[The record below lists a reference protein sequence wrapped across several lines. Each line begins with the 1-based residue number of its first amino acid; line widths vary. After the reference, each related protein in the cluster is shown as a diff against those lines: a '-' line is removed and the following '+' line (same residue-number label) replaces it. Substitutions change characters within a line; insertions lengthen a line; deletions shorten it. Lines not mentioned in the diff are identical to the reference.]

1 MTHFI
6 ETYGQ
11 MLIEAIFVH
20 LAYVLTSVAAATVVA
35 LVLGVLLSRVPGIAR
50 NHNGY
55 VSGHRPAM

>member
-11 MLIEAIFVH
+11 MLIEAILVH

-35 LVLGVLLSRVPGIAR
+35 LVLGLVLFKKSQDRFVLYI
-50 NHNGY
+50 
-55 VSGHRPAM
+55 